1 MLSKTGLNTVW
12 RIRVHFI
19 AKDERQIVCV
29 SIIDSL
35 QGKKFYWMCVHATNA
50 RLLRI
55 DILVGYLC
63 YYVVWGPG
71 IDSQGRTKL
80 SLRFGPTI
88 KWHAAARSAL
98 STPNKW
104 TKYFGIEII
113 SPLHSVLFLNFCKYR
128 GPFVGIS
135 IGPHNSLNSHAMATI
150 YEYVLSLMM
159 QAWMWLRSHSGTP
172 CWQSKIQLPSESWYC
187 SALP

>member
-1 MLSKTGLNTVW
+1 MFSKTGLNTVW
-12 RIRVHFI
+12 RIWVHFI

-29 SIIDSL
+29 TIIDSL

-50 RLLRI
+50 RSLRI

-88 KWHAAARSAL
+88 KWHAVARSAL

-104 TKYFGIEII
+104 TKYFGIEIL
-113 SPLHSVLFLNFCKYR
+113 SPLHSILFLNLKLAH
-128 GPFVGIS
+128 
-135 IGPHNSLNSHAMATI
+135 GPHETFKI
-150 YEYVLSLMM
+150 WRGLMK
-159 QAWMWLRSHSGTP
+159 
-172 CWQSKIQLPSESWYC
+172 KITLQFPTKK
-187 SALP
+187 